1 MSESELHKLL
11 NPFIHDLEKS
21 GLSNLRCLKKHV
33 ELLLNV
39 RAMGYSVAQIIEESK
54 ISYSVPVFSVKL
66 SQIKRELAIKPEEKP
81 IAEKGT
87 FSKAAVSSAKP
98 ETKQEPIKP
107 VDKEESDELEYSLD
121 EWINN
126 TRLSK
131 GNINLFRKGEKN
143 GLTPD
148 DFKGFKNYNNITII
162 RLFREWNEICEAPV
176 FEWEEPKLTKE
187 EFLSKYKI

>member
-11 NPFIHDLEKS
+11 NPFIHDLENS
-21 GLSNLRCLKKHV
+21 GLSNLRCLKRHV
-33 ELLLNV
+33 RLLLSV
-39 RAMGYSVAQIIEESK
+39 RSMGYSVAQIIEESK
-54 ISYSVPVFSVKL
+54 ISYSVSVFSVKL
-66 SQIKRELAIKPEEKP
+66 SQIKKELAIKSEEKP

-98 ETKQEPIKP
+98 ETKQESIKP

-121 EWINN
+121 DWVNN

-131 GNINLFRKGEKN
+131 GNISLFKQGEKD

-148 DFKGFKNYNNITII
+148 DFKGFKNYNNIAII
-162 RLFREWNEICEAPV
+162 RLFSDWNKISEKPVYEWTK
-176 FEWEEPKLTKE
+176 PKVTKE
-187 EFLSKYKI
+187 EFLSKYKN